1 MYRIL
6 HGAFCIAAEPTTVS
20 IKSISEDLYKEVKL
34 KRLVEK
40 FKKASDIDRFRKNTG
55 IYKETVRR
63 LADAKRFRWI
73 SDILEHQKQ
82 YSDIS
87 NEDFSVR
94 LISLYGKSGM
104 IKHARMVFD
113 EMPQRKCNRTVLS
126 FNALLDA
133 YLHSR
138 KFNVVE
144 ELFKTLP
151 TQLSIEPDLVS
162 YNTFIKAFRKK
173 GSFDSALSVLKE
185 MEEKGVNPDSITFN
199 TLLHGLY
206 TKGSFE
212 DGEKVWAQMGAKNIT
227 PDARSYCSKLV
238 GLVRKKKAGEIVEFL
253 TEMEKVGVM
262 LNLFCTNVVINFL
275 MKGFVNDGN
284 LDKVKKLVCEIINS
298 DHDIHK
304 STYSILVP
312 FLREKCDLETAVE
325 MYCEFYKKPDLVS
338 VDVPLLQLVVD
349 KLVDEGMI
357 SQAKMVVDIEKM
369 VVETEE
375 NSGYLDQYGCVKDQN
390 EMATEFNKKLKD
402 RIIKLRTELPQAA
415 ITYVDVYAAKY
426 ALISNTKT
434 EGFVDPMKI

>member
-6 HGAFCIAAEPTTVS
+6 HRAFCTAAEPATVS

-55 IYKETVRR
+55 IYEETVRR
-63 LADAKRFRWI
+63 LAGAKRFRWVR
-73 SDILEHQKQ
+73 DILEHQKQ

-104 IKHARMVFD
+104 TKHARMVFD

-144 ELFKTLP
+144 KLFKTLP

-173 GSFDSALSVLKE
+173 VSFNSALSVLKE

-206 TKGSFE
+206 SKGSFE
-212 DGEKVWAQMGAKNIT
+212 DGEKVWGQMSAKNVT
-227 PDARSYCSKLV
+227 PDATNYLFRLV
-238 GLVRKKKAGEIVEFL
+238 GLLREKPDEAGEFYR
-253 TEMEKVGVM
+253 EMKKVGVKFD
-262 LNLFCTNVVINFL
+262 LFCLKAVKNAII
-275 MKGFVNDGN
+275 KYIVNKGN
-284 LDKVKKLVCEIINS
+284 LDEVKNYLVMIAKLDLDLDKNS
-298 DHDIHK
+298 
-304 STYSILVP
+304 YSILIP
-312 FLREKCDLETAVE
+312 FLREKGDWKTAIDLCFEI
-325 MYCEFYKKPDLVS
+325 LINRGR
-338 VDVPLLQLVVD
+338 VDVSLIQLVVD
-349 KLVDEGMI
+349 KLVDGGMI
-357 SQAKMVVDIEKM
+357 SEAKEFVDIGKE
-369 VVETEE
+369 
-375 NSGYLDQYGCVKDQN
+375 
-390 EMATEFNKKLKD
+390 
-402 RIIKLRTELPQAA
+402 
-415 ITYVDVYAAKY
+415 
-426 ALISNTKT
+426 
-434 EGFVDPMKI
+434 FVDIGKESCRYRVNLPSYVSS